1 MKKIIK
7 KIGNR
12 LLPFI
17 NKTKTANRSYPID
30 NKTDL
35 LNNFY
40 QILKKI
46 KFHPVHIIDV
56 GANSGTW
63 TREII
68 KYFPNAYYTL
78 LEPQEWLKE
87 SIKDLLESNPKISFN
102 IMGAGRVPGNMKFTL
117 AHRDDSS
124 SFRFSES
131 EAIEQGLKQIEVP
144 VVTLNEFIG
153 NLSLPVP
160 DIIKI
165 DAEGFDLEVLKGAT
179 NYFGKTEIF
188 LVEAAV
194 VCKEIDNSLTNVVK
208 FMDDNG
214 YNLFEI
220 TDMNRTASEKT
231 LWLVEL
237 VFVKKNG
244 FIDSIKFTYN

>member
-1 MKKIIK
+1 MKKLIIRGLK
-7 KIGNR
+7 K
-12 LLPFI
+12 LLHAFSEPTENALNNGI
-17 NKTKTANRSYPID
+17 ET
-30 NKTDL
+30 KTDL

-40 QILKKI
+40 SILKKI
-46 KFHPVHIIDV
+46 NFQPSHIVDV

-63 TREII
+63 TREILRH
-68 KYFPNAYYTL
+68 FPNAYYTL
-78 LEPQEWLKE
+78 MEPQAGLKDL
-87 SIKDLLESNPKISFN
+87 IKDLQESNSKISFYN
-102 IMGAGRVPGNMKFTL
+102 LGAGSISGTMKFTL
-117 AHRDDSS
+117 ANRDDSS

-131 EAIEQGLKQIEVP
+131 EAEEQGLKQIEVP

-179 NYFGKTEIF
+179 SYFGKTEIF

-194 VCKEIDNSLTNVVK
+194 VCKEIENSFINVVK

-220 TDMNRTASEKT
+220 TDMNRTFTENT

-237 VFVKKNG
+237 AFVEKNG
-244 FIDSIKFTYN
+244 FIDSIQFNYN